1 MRKYILKSIAL
12 ASCFVAAAAFSSY
25 AKGWEQSGSDWV
37 YIDSNNGR
45 VRNEWRQGADSKY
58 YWLNSEGV
66 MLKNSF
72 VDDGNYYVGSDG
84 AAIMNNWKEIESEG
98 KKFWA
103 YFDNKG
109 KIVKN
114 SWKKISDIWY
124 YFNDEGSMVTGWVD
138 NNTYY
143 LGADGAMYTGWHK
156 LLPPDPN
163 SDSDRPASPGDR
175 GLDDDKRWYYFG
187 NNGKKFV
194 PDSSFG
200 EKKIGDRKYAFDS
213 SGDMVVGW
221 VNVVDSTNDT
231 ITDYRYYN
239 NDGTIRTGWYS
250 IQPPDALSSQYD
262 DEVEWFYFNN
272 QGVPQ
277 ASDSNELKASK
288 MIKISGKYYLFGK
301 NGNPMTGLKKVYT
314 DDAGNYSAYYFGG
327 SDEAYVHTGKHNV
340 KQSDG
345 NTETYYFQE
354 GSGKGFTGVRDSSL
368 YYKGR
373 LQKADSD
380 AKYVVISLKEEGA
393 NAITNYVVNTSG
405 KIVRSLTVKNGDK
418 VEYKTDSSG
427 VLTHINGSTEGIKN
441 TYTNPT
447 EPAFE

>member
-1 MRKYILKSIAL
+1 
-12 ASCFVAAAAFSSY
+12 
-25 AKGWEQSGSDWV
+25 
-37 YIDSNNGR
+37 
-45 VRNEWRQGADSKY
+45 
-58 YWLNSEGV
+58 
-66 MLKNSF
+66 
-72 VDDGNYYVGSDG
+72 
-84 AAIMNNWKEIESEG
+84 
-98 KKFWA
+98 
-103 YFDNKG
+103 
-109 KIVKN
+109 
-114 SWKKISDIWY
+114 
-124 YFNDEGSMVTGWVD
+124 
-138 NNTYY
+138 
-143 LGADGAMYTGWHK
+143 
-156 LLPPDPN
+156 
-163 SDSDRPASPGDR
+163 
-175 GLDDDKRWYYFG
+175 
-187 NNGKKFV
+187 
-194 PDSSFG
+194 
-200 EKKIGDRKYAFDS
+200 
-213 SGDMVVGW
+213 MVVGW

-239 NDGTIRTGWYS
+239 SDGTIRTGWYS

-288 MIKISGKYYLFGK
+288 MIKISEKYYLFGK

-327 SDEAYVHTGKHNV
+327 SDEAYVHTGKQNV
-340 KQSDG
+340 KQADG